1 MTNQKQDENKNAGNK
16 IRKGIVELFLKG
28 KTIEEIQQMSEYK
41 ELTQETLER
50 IRQKN
55 MARIM
60 AFRLVPIK
68 QIASILNFNEKYVYE
83 NIKSINVNG
92 KSILELRNEKAK
104 IVKSRLE
111 NGESIE
117 DLLNDRDLNVSI
129 EGINYVKNKIEKS
142 KDSSEKKNRENREN
156 DKKITKTYETKITQ
170 LYLKGMTTDEILSKE
185 EYKGLQK
192 EYLEKIKESNMIGI
206 LAIRL
211 VPVDDIANRLKIHKS
226 TVYYNLKKININGES
241 ILQIIKRK
249 QEEVVERLR
258 TGESIESL
266 LGDRK
271 LNVSIEGIERVKSLK
286 KNNNNKKKTKIVSN
300 ITKVKSNIQTKSDIQ
315 EKIKIVKEKY
325 WNISQKPAKT
335 QVARLDNKSLFIEDK
350 EISEQIDSILSNLR
364 KNDKRNREFV
374 PTIKD
379 ILKKAITLSNS
390 KQQLSINQIQKI
402 ISILK
407 DEKINYSFK
416 YFSEYSVNIIKKT
429 IKNMYIRLTNAI
441 NEKADVTTDLNQLE
455 QLYKLIPYNMEEKDY
470 SINIVREKLIRKI
483 QNLKNEKVMKGINY
497 QSPKEIQEIARN
509 IASGILDVETTSE
522 KLKKKAESEYKKSK
536 DNKFKLTKEQRLKQF
551 YSQIGSELK
560 NSSIKYNIIDP
571 EKTIGLLNNLTGME
585 ITNILNIVV
594 TNLINR
600 GKFDEATKLCEQYFT
615 KVNDNTKVIY
625 LNNLLKQIKN
635 AKLGNMIHRLINSNL
650 SSKEEEN
657 IWSLIQKDIEVR
669 NVKMSNVIIEKNK
682 DGSRAI
688 TLQDIWPEEKTFTK

>member
-1 MTNQKQDENKNAGNK
+1 
-16 IRKGIVELFLKG
+16 
-28 KTIEEIQQMSEYK
+28 
-41 ELTQETLER
+41 
-50 IRQKN
+50 
-55 MARIM
+55 
-60 AFRLVPIK
+60 
-68 QIASILNFNEKYVYE
+68 
-83 NIKSINVNG
+83 
-92 KSILELRNEKAK
+92 
-104 IVKSRLE
+104 
-111 NGESIE
+111 
-117 DLLNDRDLNVSI
+117 
-129 EGINYVKNKIEKS
+129 
-142 KDSSEKKNRENREN
+142 
-156 DKKITKTYETKITQ
+156 
-170 LYLKGMTTDEILSKE
+170 MTTDEILSKE

-571 EKTIGLLNNLTGME
+571 EKNNW
-585 ITNILNIVV
+585 
-594 TNLINR
+594 
-600 GKFDEATKLCEQYFT
+600 F
-615 KVNDNTKVIY
+615 
-625 LNNLLKQIKN
+625 
-635 AKLGNMIHRLINSNL
+635 AK
-650 SSKEEEN
+650 
-657 IWSLIQKDIEVR
+657 
-669 NVKMSNVIIEKNK
+669 
-682 DGSRAI
+682 
-688 TLQDIWPEEKTFTK
+688 